1 MAKKIESKTA
11 LSCLLA
17 VINALI
23 ILPIIDRL
31 GIGYVNALS
40 ITILSIGVFLI
51 DSRRGNLNRSFLSS
65 LVFMATALT
74 LDNAYKDTFV
84 ILPMLTQIFGILL
97 ITGLFFLT
105 PFIVNWML
113 KHFQRHPEALLITGR
128 IIATVATSGAVLFIL
143 LKSGLTLNIEPYVI
157 SITQGWT
164 FWSLFVTAWIFIQ
177 LYQIWR
183 NKRDLTANHRFLYN
197 AVALYLLSLIIY
209 IGYIRDA
216 IIIQNL

>member
-97 ITGLFFLT
+97 IIGLFFLT

-128 IIATVATSGAVLFIL
+128 IIATVAASGAVLFIL

>member
-97 ITGLFFLT
+97 IIGLFFLT

-128 IIATVATSGAVLFIL
+128 IIATVAAGGAVLFIL